1 LTGFKS
7 AGSAE
12 VYYCSEANLQAIARS
27 SDFAVSAA
35 GFQAT
40 YPANSI
46 TLVAIPKA
54 GA

>member
-1 LTGFKS
+1 MKPGFVWL
-7 AGSAE
+7 SAE
-12 VYYCSEANLQAIARS
+12 NKPRAIVRP
-27 SDFAVSAA
+27 SDLGVSAA

-54 GA
+54 

>member
-1 LTGFKS
+1 V
-7 AGSAE
+7 AGKYQ
-12 VYYCSEANLQAIARS
+12 VYTYSGANLQAIVGQS
-27 SDFAVSAA
+27 VLGVSAA

-54 GA
+54 KA